1 MEDEN
6 EEKDEII
13 WITVIIINIFVYGLC
28 CLLTLKRKHFSSISI
43 RSPTLIISTNISNF
57 LISLTLIL
65 HKIIDSNFISIFYY
79 IFRLMLV
86 ISLCLR
92 YERILYCFRYNKDK
106 FNTNENMEIFAEK
119 RYLLQEKFYVKIFI
133 GFFGVIFISLLII
146 ELIGINCFE
155 LFYTSYEINN
165 DNYKSQ
171 ISIWVCLNFIEM
183 AAIMTYIFRLHNK
196 KLKFVLK
203 KELYIFFCILLI
215 YSNYITFSNLY
226 QDYNDST
233 FILISLVALYLLLI
247 LNGYLPIFASF
258 FYKNILSYQITPK
271 LMNNLYLFLT
281 NKECYKAFCVFLIK
295 GGDNSVYVLK
305 LYTHLM
311 KFKLDLAL
319 KINHEQGLREARDIY
334 NRYFERE
341 GVLLYVSQDVLLKV
355 QSKCE
360 MLRNN
365 TFKEDMFDEGLKYA
379 YNQLNI
385 KFNEFIKKEEFK
397 ELQDDIEI
405 NSLVLCKMCNTGL
418 INKF

>member
-1 MEDEN
+1 MEEES

-13 WITVIIINIFVYGLC
+13 WITVIIINVFVYGLC
-28 CLLTLKRKHFSSISI
+28 CLLIIRRKRFSSISI
-43 RSPTLIISTNISNF
+43 RSPTLLISTNISNF
-57 LISLTLIL
+57 IISSILIL
-65 HKIIDSNFISIFYY
+65 HRIIDSNFISIFYY
-79 IFRLMLV
+79 IFRLMLT
-86 ISLCLR
+86 ISFCLR

-119 RYLLQEKFYVKIFI
+119 RYLFQEKFYVKIFI
-133 GFFGVIFISLLII
+133 GFFCVILIFLLIM
-146 ELIGINCFE
+146 ELIGIYCFE
-155 LFYTSYEINN
+155 LFYTSYNKNN
-165 DNYKSQ
+165 DNFKSQ
-171 ISIWVCLNFIEM
+171 TSIWICLTFIEM
-183 AAIMTYIFRLHNK
+183 AVIITYIFRLHNK

-203 KELYIFFCILLI
+203 KELYLFFCVSFI
-215 YSNYITFSNLY
+215 YNNYISFSNLY
-226 QDYNDST
+226 QNYNDSG
-233 FILISLVALYLLLI
+233 FILISLVELYLFLI
-247 LNGYLPIFASF
+247 LNGYLPIFTSF

-305 LYTHLM
+305 LYTHIM

-319 KINHEQGLREARDIY
+319 KINNEQGLREARDIY
-334 NRYFERE
+334 NKYFERE

-360 MLRNN
+360 MLKNN

-418 INKF
+418 VNKF